1 VTVETSTVRE
11 GVDLPNAMMTA
22 STASTTEKGEGV
34 DELKVEARWQHRIVL
49 AVIAATSGRVA
60 DTGN

>member
-1 VTVETSTVRE
+1 MVTVETSTVRE

-34 DELKVEARWQHRIVL
+34 DELKVEAR
-49 AVIAATSGRVA
+49 
-60 DTGN
+60 